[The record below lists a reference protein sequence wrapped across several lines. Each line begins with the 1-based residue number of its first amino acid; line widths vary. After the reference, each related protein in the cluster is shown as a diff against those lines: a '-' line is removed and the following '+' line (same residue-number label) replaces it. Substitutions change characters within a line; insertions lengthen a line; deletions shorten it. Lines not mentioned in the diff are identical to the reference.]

1 MQFKSEFDSELSEG
15 TNARYE
21 YWPKVEKEFPLLYY
35 CAAQLLAGDTNATC
49 FSERMH
55 SPAGRIS
62 SKFRAS
68 MLPDKTERLTLAYF
82 LVRMQ
87 IEQADARG
95 RLDATELDEAELLA
109 EQEEGEADSEPGA
122 PAVVVVSEGSGSES
136 DDHLDDHVPGGAA
149 AGAAAH

>member
-1 MQFKSEFDSELSEG
+1 MADAPPVEAAAPAKGADVEESLEALRKKVVDSG
-15 TNARYE
+15 G
-21 YWPKVEKEFPLLYY
+21 PKGV
-35 CAAQLLAGDTNATC
+35 
-49 FSERMH
+49 
-55 SPAGRIS
+55 
-62 SKFRAS
+62 SKQVA
-68 MLPDKTERLTLAYF
+68 LERLTLAYF